1 MSRRRPRIPRPAFAP
16 FWEKFCGGRLGG
28 GKIRFAP
35 DSKNGGLPRGVFRS
49 KKNGAKKGG
58 GVYNR
63 AMAYSTKIGAQRRP
77 RMPYDYDAALNMHL
91 LGPGEPALSE
101 WRALGLE
108 LPDMDEVRKY
118 RLGRVRAE
126 LKKRGIAAAVLFDP
140 LNIRYA
146 TDSTNM
152 QLWTAHNAARY
163 CFVAAEGP
171 AIVFDYHQCE
181 HLSAHN
187 PLVDEVRPAQSWFYF
202 SAGAGLDKKA
212 KRWAEEIAGLVKK
225 AGGDVLAADKLN
237 PEGAE
242 HLRALGIKTVGGE
255 EVMEC
260 ARMIKCADEIRAMR
274 CAVAACDAAIDAM
287 RRHVRPGVSENQ
299 LWAHLHAENIIRGGE
314 WIETRILSAGPR
326 TNPWF
331 QESSSRPV
339 CAGELLA
346 FDTDLIGAFGMCVDI
361 SRTWLVGA
369 QKPSP
374 AQTDLHRRAVEQVRR
389 NTELLR
395 PGVSWRELAEKALSY
410 PPEIYRH
417 YSSIAHGVGLCDE
430 YPSAPFLHQWDDE
443 APLEDGIMP
452 GMVLCAESYV
462 GRTDGGEGAKFEE
475 KVFITDSG
483 PELLSH
489 YPADLRIE

>member
-1 MSRRRPRIPRPAFAP
+1 MDSDTF
-16 FWEKFCGGRLGG
+16 GGRHV
-28 GKIRFAP
+28 
-35 DSKNGGLPRGVFRS
+35 S
-49 KKNGAKKGG
+49 
-58 GVYNR
+58 
-63 AMAYSTKIGAQRRP
+63 KIGGRRTP
-77 RMPYDYDAALNMHL
+77 RMPYDYDAALNMHM

-101 WRALGLE
+101 WRAAGLE
-108 LPDMDEVRKY
+108 LPDMDAVRAY
-118 RLGRVRAE
+118 RLSRVRAE
-126 LKKRGIAAAVLFDP
+126 LLKRGIAAAVLFDP

-152 QLWTAHNAARY
+152 QLWIAHNAARY

-171 AIVFDYHQCE
+171 AVVFDYHQCE

-187 PLVDEVRPAQSWFYF
+187 PLIDEVRPAQSWFYF

-212 KRWAEEIAGLVKK
+212 KRWADEIAKLTKE
-225 AGGDVLAADKLN
+225 AGGTVLAADKLN
-237 PEGAE
+237 PQGAE
-242 HLRALGIKTVGGE
+242 YLRRAGIEIVCGE

-274 CAVAACDAAIDAM
+274 CAVAACDAAIAVM
-287 RRHVRPGVSENQ
+287 REHARPGVSENR
-299 LWAHLHAENIIRGGE
+299 LWAHLHAENIARGGE

-339 CAGELLA
+339 QAGELLA

-361 SRTWLVGA
+361 SRTWLIGA

-374 AQTDLHRRAVEQVRR
+374 AQKDLHARAVEQVRH

-395 PGVSWRELAEKALSY
+395 PGISWRDLSHRALAY
-410 PPEIYRH
+410 PPDTYRH
-417 YSSIAHGVGLCDE
+417 YSSIVHGVGLCDE
-430 YPSAPFLHQWDDE
+430 YPSAPFPWQWDED
-443 APLEDGIMP
+443 APLEDGVRA

-462 GRTDGGEGAKFEE
+462 GRKDGGEGAKYEE
-475 KVFITDSG
+475 QILITENG
-483 PELLSH
+483 AELLS
-489 YPADLRIE
+489 PFPSDLVID

>member
-1 MSRRRPRIPRPAFAP
+1 MHTS
-16 FWEKFCGGRLGG
+16 
-28 GKIRFAP
+28 
-35 DSKNGGLPRGVFRS
+35 
-49 KKNGAKKGG
+49 
-58 GVYNR
+58 
-63 AMAYSTKIGAQRRP
+63 KIGARQTP
-77 RMPYDYDAALNMHL
+77 HMPYDYDSALNMHM

-101 WRALGLE
+101 WRALGLA
-108 LPDMDEVRKY
+108 LPDMDAVREY
-118 RLGRVRAE
+118 RLARVRGE

-146 TDSTNM
+146 SDSTNM
-152 QLWTAHNAARY
+152 QLWISHNAARY

-171 AIVFDYHQCE
+171 MVVFDYHNCE

-187 PLVDEVRPAQSWFYF
+187 PLINEVRPANSWFYF

-212 KRWAEEIAGLVKK
+212 KRWAAEIAELTKQ
-225 AGGDVLAADKLN
+225 AGGNVLAADKLN

-242 HLRALGIKTVGGE
+242 YLRQAGIQLANGE

-274 CAVAACDAAIDAM
+274 CAIAACDSAINVM
-287 RRHVRPGVSENQ
+287 REQTRPGVSENR
-299 LWAHLHAENIIRGGE
+299 LWAHLHAENIARGGE

-339 CAGELLA
+339 QAGELLA
-346 FDTDLIGAFGMCVDI
+346 FDTDLIGAYGMCVDI

-369 QKPSP
+369 KKPTP
-374 AQTDLHRRAVEQVRR
+374 AQEDLHKRALEQVRH

-395 PGVSWRELAEKALSY
+395 PGMSWRELSEKALAY
-410 PPEIYRH
+410 PPDIYRH

-430 YPSAPFLHQWDDE
+430 YPSAPFLHQWDEE
-443 APLEDGIMP
+443 APLEDGILP
-452 GMVLCAESYV
+452 GMTLCAESYV
-462 GRTDGGEGAKFEE
+462 GRLDGGEGAKYEE
-475 KVFITDSG
+475 QLLITETG
-483 PELLSH
+483 AELLSH
-489 YPADLRIE
+489 YPADLIIE

>member
-1 MSRRRPRIPRPAFAP
+1 MTHSP
-16 FWEKFCGGRLGG
+16 
-28 GKIRFAP
+28 
-35 DSKNGGLPRGVFRS
+35 
-49 KKNGAKKGG
+49 
-58 GVYNR
+58 
-63 AMAYSTKIGAQRRP
+63 KIGVRQTP

-108 LPDMDEVRKY
+108 LPDMDAVRAY
-118 RLGRVRAE
+118 RLARVRGE
-126 LKKRGIAAAVLFDP
+126 LKKRNIAAAVLFDP

-152 QLWTAHNAARY
+152 QLWIAHNAARY

-171 AIVFDYHQCE
+171 VIVFDYHQCE

-212 KRWAEEIAGLVKK
+212 KRWAGAIAELTKK

-237 PEGAE
+237 PQGAKY
-242 HLRALGIKTVGGE
+242 LRALGIKTVCGE
-255 EVMEC
+255 EVMER

-274 CAVAACDAAIDAM
+274 CAIAACDAAINVM
-287 RRHVRPGVSENQ
+287 RQHARPGVSENR
-299 LWAHLHAENIIRGGE
+299 LWAHLHAENIARGGE

-339 CAGELLA
+339 RAGELLA
-346 FDTDLIGAFGMCVDI
+346 FDTDLIGAYGMCVDI

-369 QKPSP
+369 KKPSP
-374 AQTDLHRRAVEQVRR
+374 AQEDLHRRAAEQVRH
-389 NTELLR
+389 NAELLR
-395 PGVSWRELAEKALSY
+395 PGMSWRELAEKALAY

-430 YPSAPFLHQWDDE
+430 YPSAPFLHQWDED
-443 APLEDGIMP
+443 APLEGGILPRMA
-452 GMVLCAESYV
+452 LCAESYV
-462 GRTDGGEGAKFEE
+462 GRRDGGEGAKYEE
-475 KVFITDSG
+475 QYLITETG
-483 PELLSH
+483 AELLSH
-489 YPADLRIE
+489 YPADLIIE